1 MTSLAL
7 AQVDLAETAR
17 CKRLFAHT
25 HTHIFRPPHLI

>member
-25 HTHIFRPPHLI
+25 HTYLDYRI